1 MDSLPPPPSATR
13 LVEICRVT
21 PPPEYSSTEISLPLT
36 FFDTIWL
43 KFHPVER
50 IFFYRLSS
58 SATSSPS
65 EFHAAVV
72 PRLKRSLSLAL
83 HRFLPLAGNLTWPA
97 DADVPLILYSPG
109 DGVSLTIAESAADE
123 FDPLAGD
130 GPRDAILSRA
140 YLPKLCV
147 SKSNGAVLALQ
158 ITLFP
163 SKGFCIGVAAHHAV
177 LDGKSTVMFL
187 KAWAHISSKLG
198 SCDDGD
204 GSLTEELTPFLDRT
218 VVKDPEG
225 IALEDV
231 QAWMCL
237 CGGQKSLELWPEA
250 VPTDSESNQVRATF
264 KLSKQDILRLKQ
276 SVMLQLES
284 NDSKLEI
291 RPRNLSTFVVTSTYA
306 LVCMVK
312 AKGLVLE
319 EDKKAL
325 LIFSA
330 DCRSRLEPPLP
341 SNYFG
346 NCVMPFNADLTIG
359 NLIDHEAGITYAAH
373 KLVEVIRELE
383 KGVLVGAKGRLARFF
398 GEMEERKDE
407 VVIGVGVAGSPRFGV
422 YGVDFGYGRPEKVEI
437 TSIDGSS
444 AMSMAE
450 SGDGSGGVEVGVV
463 MRRHEMEKFTSFF
476 TDGLKHI

>member
-58 SATSSPS
+58 SAT
-65 EFHAAVV
+65 AVV